1 MGTFETSTFAGPSP
15 PGSPVTR
22 GNPPVTTG
30 QSLPPGATFQLLPPL
45 DGCEKPPTPGLP
57 DSVRGSPSCCDDSMA
72 QTGHPGG
79 MSVVMADGSVRVIRA
94 GVRPA
99 AYWAAITPAA
109 GEVAPL
115 D

>member
-1 MGTFETSTFAGPSP
+1 
-15 PGSPVTR
+15 
-22 GNPPVTTG
+22 
-30 QSLPPGATFQLLPPL
+30 
-45 DGCEKPPTPGLP
+45 
-57 DSVRGSPSCCDDSMA
+57 
-72 QTGHPGG
+72 